1 MRFSTLVRHLREGG
15 KSVVRNGWLS
25 FASISS
31 IAVSLFILGVF
42 MLLALNVNKLAD
54 QLDSQVQI
62 RVYLKLGLE
71 QSKIEEV
78 SREIRRIPELKS
90 VQFVSKAEGLERLR
104 EMSGEEGRAALEG
117 YTEETNPLPDAFEI
131 EVFYPQ
137 TVAVAAQKIQAI
149 NETDPDQPIMSVK
162 YGAGTVEKLFKVTN
176 ALRNIGLIIVAGLG
190 VMAMFLI
197 STTIRTSIFS
207 RRREIEIMKLVG
219 ATNAFI
225 RWPFF
230 VEGVL
235 IGLIGSGVTTAVLL
249 SGYTWLIG
257 TTEKDIG
264 LYMIELASVEEV
276 AWIVAGSILG
286 LGVLLG
292 IWGSVISVRKFLRI

>member
-1 MRFSTLVRHLREGG
+1 MRFSTLARHVREGG

-42 MLLALNVNKLAD
+42 MLLSLNVNKLAD
-54 QLDSQVQI
+54 QLDSQVMI
-62 RVYLKLGLE
+62 RVYLKLGLDE
-71 QSKIEEV
+71 AKIEEV
-78 SREIRRIPELKS
+78 GREIRRIPELKT
-90 VQFVSKAEGLERLR
+90 VTFVSKAEGLERLR
-104 EMSGEEGRAALEG
+104 QMSGEEGKEALKG
-117 YTEETNPLPDAFEI
+117 YTEENNPLPDSFEI
-131 EVFYPQ
+131 EVFNPQ
-137 TVAVAAQKIQAI
+137 TVAVAAQKIEAI
-149 NETDPDQPIMSVK
+149 NERDPDQPIMSVR

-176 ALRNIGLIIVAGLG
+176 ALRNIGLIIVAGLA

-230 VEGVL
+230 VEGIL
-235 IGLIGSGVTTAVLL
+235 IGLIGSGITTLVLL
-249 SGYTWLIG
+249 FGYSWLIG
-257 TTEKDIG
+257 TTQKDIG
-264 LYMIELASVEEV
+264 LYLIELASLEEV
-276 AWIVAGSILG
+276 GWIVAVSILG
-286 LGVLLG
+286 LGIILG
-292 IWGSVISVRKFLRI
+292 VWGSVISIRKFLRA

>member
-1 MRFSTLVRHLREGG
+1 MKFSTLARHLREGS
-15 KSVVRNGWLS
+15 KNVARNGWLS

-62 RVYLKLGLE
+62 RVYLKVDLE
-71 QSKIEEV
+71 RAKIEAV
-78 SREIRRIPELKS
+78 SKTIRKIPELKS
-90 VQFVSKAEGLERLR
+90 VEFVSKAEGLERLR
-104 EMSGEEGRAALEG
+104 ESSGEEGRAALEG

-131 EVFYPQ
+131 EVFNPQ
-137 TVAVAAQKIQAI
+137 TIAVAAQKIQAI
-149 NETDPDQPIMSVK
+149 NDTDPEKPIMSVK

-176 ALRNIGLIIVAGLG
+176 ALRNIGLVIVAGLG
-190 VMAMFLI
+190 IMAMFLI
-197 STTIRTSIFS
+197 STTIKTTIIS
-207 RRREIEIMKLVG
+207 RRREIQIMKLVG

-235 IGLIGSGVTTAVLL
+235 IGLIGSGITAAVLMF
-249 SGYTWLIG
+249 GYSRVIE
-257 TTEKDIG
+257 TTEQEIG
-264 LYMIELASVEEV
+264 LYMIELASLNEV
-276 AWIVAGSILG
+276 GGLVAGTIIALG
-286 LGVLLG
+286 ILLG
-292 IWGSVISVRKFLRI
+292 IWGSTISVRKFLKV